1 MAMEIK
7 TNANNKIMDLDLAEY
22 DQVDEFKLIMD
33 NQNQLYCDNSKFLVT
48 LSSCSDQAS
57 IDDTNCENDFVF
69 LPAPLQQQQQQ
80 QQNQTHKPPP
90 LQTVLTKSQDPTTT
104 PATAQA
110 QDIGEKQNTRRGLE
124 ITETGSNENTVNK
137 TIQYPL
143 IALNNNGIN
152 PFGNYQQQNR
162 QTSEMEIQHPINN
175 DNNNTQ
181 IFNKRPVEGSYAL
194 STKPFGVIEQPETSH
209 LVSSANKLADLMQQI
224 VAKSDL
230 IYIAIP
236 CAYCPYN
243 ETVACPPS
251 DISNW
256 INHMSFQHNCKICPI
271 CNKLVGLGPDRDIDV
286 MRKHVIEHL
295 NMEWLDKRASR
306 INFTFGLQQ
315 RWFSGS
321 RCAIKD
327 PRHR

>member
-1 MAMEIK
+1 MATEIN
-7 TNANNKIMDLDLAEY
+7 TNTNNKIMDLDLTEY

-57 IDDTNCENDFVF
+57 VDETNYENDFVF
-69 LPAPLQQQQQQ
+69 LPAPLQKQQQQSP
-80 QQNQTHKPPP
+80 TI
-90 LQTVLTKSQDPTTT
+90 LSKSQSATKTIATTT
-104 PATAQA
+104 TA
-110 QDIGEKQNTRRGLE
+110 IEPKQTTHLRNE
-124 ITETGSNENTVNK
+124 ITETGSSANVDNK

-143 IALNNNGIN
+143 LSLNNNGIN
-152 PFGNYQQQNR
+152 PFGNYQQTHNHQVVGLKS
-162 QTSEMEIQHPINN
+162 QQS
-175 DNNNTQ
+175 NNNSQ
-181 IFNKRPVEGSYAL
+181 FNKRPIEGSYAL
-194 STKPFGVIEQPETSH
+194 SIKPYGIIEQPETSH

-243 ETVACPPS
+243 EPVACPPS

-256 INHMSFQHNCKICPI
+256 INHMWLQHNCKICPI
-271 CNKLVGLGPDRDIDV
+271 CNRLVGLGPNRDINV

-295 NMEWLDKRASR
+295 DDDWFDKRASR
-306 INFTFGLQQ
+306 VSFTFGLQQ
-315 RWFSGS
+315 KWYSGS
-321 RCAIKD
+321 RCSIKD